1 KLWRRGILL
10 AVCSKN
16 NLADALAAIDQH
28 PDMLLRSS
36 HFAAQRINWNPKA
49 GNIREIAAELN
60 IGLDALV
67 FIDDNPVE
75 RAHVRAEL
83 PMVHVV
89 EWPTDPLKFASALA
103 DVADLDRPRLLA
115 DDRAR
120 AARVAHDQNRLA
132 LEHRA
137 GSVDEFLSGLQ
148 MVATIGAGDDVV
160 LPRLHQLIHKTN
172 QF

>member
-60 IGLDALV
+60 IGLDSLV
-67 FIDDNPVE
+67 FLDDNPVE
-75 RAHVRAEL
+75 RAKMRAEL
-83 PMVHVV
+83 PQVLTPEM
-89 EWPTDPLKFASALA
+89 PTDPALYRATLLDLGVFGALA
-103 DVADLDRPRLLA
+103 LTEEDRNRNKLYTEQ
-115 DDRAR
+115 RAR
-120 AARVAHDQNRLA
+120 Q
-132 LEHRA
+132 
-137 GSVDEFLSGLQ
+137 EFEAKLQ
-148 MVATIGAGDDVV
+148 ENG
-160 LPRLHQLIHKTN
+160 
-172 QF
+172 